1 MTKNQCEKIINKATK
16 VWLAK
21 NPTFKWENLTGRNHW
36 KGRTVVFNRGLSNA
50 MPFEVTNSLYYTG
63 QGQETIVPTDYA
75 KFIAKELGVPYNFI
89 FHPVGDV

>member
-1 MTKNQCEKIINKATK
+1 MTKTQYKKIINKATK

-21 NPTFKWENLTGRNHW
+21 NPTFKWEKLVGRNHW

-50 MPFEVTNSLYYTG
+50 IPFEVTNSLYYTG

-75 KFIAKELGVPYNFI
+75 EFIAKTIDIPYDFI
-89 FHPVGDV
+89 FNPVR